1 MKCHLKIKRMDSSI
15 ILIENLLIVK
25 RCVVRFD
32 PYAKSFL
39 KSLFSKNTSPSD
51 TVKGEVYH
59 NDKIVG
65 VVEGSWLGVLDFTDE
80 KTKQKTRLWN
90 IITSKK
96 LNVTPTENP
105 LPSDSRFRQDLVYLK
120 KKDLDE
126 SAKWKLILEQ
136 KQRKEAAWRKEG
148 IKN

>member
-1 MKCHLKIKRMDSSI
+1 MDSSI